1 MDFPIGA
8 RTSGRT
14 LSGVVIATVLT
25 VSLAAASGAAPD
37 VRGPIVGYLSQTT
50 RPTLRAI
57 VGVPGAAGFSDEL
70 LLPTDVARVH
80 VAPGEP
86 YALIERNGVPLAV
99 VHLVGAVAGQD
110 LPITGALQGPDLVAF
125 SPLGRSVL
133 LFSKIAAR
141 LQVITNLPD
150 SPRIAQELDVRSLP
164 EALEAMAV
172 SDDASSVLL
181 SSAGTV
187 YRLLA
192 DGSTRTVAG
201 VGEAALLAFF
211 PNGKDGAIADRSTGS
226 VYRFHGAT
234 GTAALRSVSAGL
246 KGVGGI
252 GTGNDNDTVYLSN
265 SGDHRITSVSLQSGE
280 LRAFDLPVSPI
291 QMDRL
296 GTTDTF
302 LISSE
307 SEQPAWLFFRDGL
320 DGRAVFVPAVR
331 KISPR
336 RHYRPDARN
345 F

>member
-70 LLPTDVARVH
+70 LLPTDV
-80 VAPGEP
+80 
-86 YALIERNGVPLAV
+86 ALIERNGVPLAV

-320 DGRAVFVPAVR
+320 EGRSVFVPAAR